1 MKTNLAYAEKFE
13 TPTVARQRSDVMS
26 LWRKRGWQPP
36 TEYRQDFEASCK
48 PVIYSGLQKLE
59 LAKTI

>member
-1 MKTNLAYAEKFE
+1 MKTNLAYADEVQ
-13 TPTVARQRSDVMS
+13 TTTTARQRSDVMS

-36 TEYRQDFEASCK
+36 TEYRKDFEKSCK
-48 PVIYSGLQKLE
+48 PVIHAGMQRLT

>member
-1 MKTNLAYAEKFE
+1 MKTNLAYADSDD

-36 TEYRQDFEASCK
+36 TEYRKDFEKSCR
-48 PVIYSGLQKLE
+48 PAIHAGMEKLH
-59 LAKTI
+59 LARSY

>member
-1 MKTNLAYAEKFE
+1 MKTNLAYADSFD
-13 TPTVARQRSDVMS
+13 TSTVARQRSDVMS

-36 TEYRQDFEASCK
+36 TEYRQDFEQSCK
-48 PVIYSGLQKLE
+48 PAIYSGMQRLE